1 MEKRLFVQL
10 NGNRRV
16 IGILRGYD
24 VCIMHGW
31 RPEDFSLSLPHPQ
44 LYSLSICSTGKKNRE
59 TERMNSMDNKADRI
73 YVSV

>member
-24 VCIMHGW
+24 VRIMHGW
-31 RPEDFSLSLPHPQ
+31 RPEDFSPLPHPQ
-44 LYSLSICSTGKKNRE
+44 LYSLSICSAGKKDRE